1 MKSLR
6 LVLGLALLGTL
17 ALAAIFAPLGES
29 WLGHDPFAPDL
40 FKRHAP
46 ASAEHPLGTD
56 ELGRDLL
63 LRLLHGA
70 RISLAVGLATALA
83 ATLLGTAVGL
93 LAAWRGGLLDAVLM
107 RLADGMLA
115 LPALPVLVVLA
126 AADTARIGLPRGE
139 PLSDVLRIVAILTL
153 FGWVGVARLARAAAL
168 SVLARDYVRAAR
180 ALGASE
186 SRVLLRHVVPN
197 IMGPV
202 AVATA
207 LAVAGAILAESTLS
221 FLGLGIAPPAA
232 SWGNM
237 LSNAQDLVF
246 SAPLAAVWPGLMIL
260 TAVAGCTLV
269 ADGLRKRLAP

>member
-1 MKSLR
+1 MR
-6 LVLGLALLGTL
+6 LALGIALLATL
-17 ALAAIFAPLGES
+17 ALGAIFAPLAET
-29 WLGHDPFAPDL
+29 WLGHDPFTPDL
-40 FKRHAP
+40 FKRHAE

-70 RISLAVGLATALA
+70 RVSLAVGVTTALA
-83 ATLLGTAVGL
+83 ATLLGTLIGL
-93 LAAWRGGLLDAVLM
+93 LAAWRGGAVDAVLM
-107 RLADGMLA
+107 RLADGLLA

-126 AADTARIGLPRGE
+126 AADTGRIGLPRGE
-139 PLSDVLRIVAILTL
+139 ALSDIIRIVAILTV

-180 ALGASE
+180 AMGAGE
-186 SRVLLRHVVPN
+186 ARVLLRHVAPN
-197 IMGPV
+197 IAGPV

-246 SAPLAAVWPGLMIL
+246 SAPWAAVWPGLAIL
-260 TAVAGCTLV
+260 LAVAGCTLV
-269 ADGLRKRLAP
+269 ADGLRA

>member
-1 MKSLR
+1 MRLR
-6 LVLGLALLGTL
+6 LGLLLLASLALGALG
-17 ALAAIFAPLGES
+17 APLVQV

-40 FKRHAP
+40 FLRHGP
-46 ASAEHPLGTD
+46 ASPQHPLGTD

-63 LRLLHGA
+63 LRLLYGA
-70 RISLAVGLATALA
+70 RVSLAVGLATAIA
-83 ATLLGTAVGL
+83 AALLGTAIGL
-93 LAAWRGGLLDAVLM
+93 LAAWRGGALDAVLM

-126 AADTARIGLPRGE
+126 AADTGRIGLPRGE
-139 PLSDVLRIVAILTL
+139 PLSDIIRIVAILTI

-180 ALGASE
+180 ALGAGE
-186 SRVLLRHVVPN
+186 GRILLRHVVPN
-197 IMGPV
+197 IAGPI

-246 SAPLAAVWPGLMIL
+246 SAPWAAVWPGLAIL
-260 TAVAGCTLV
+260 VAVAGCTLV
-269 ADGLRKRLAP
+269 ADGLRR

>member
-1 MKSLR
+1 MTRLR
-6 LVLGLALLGTL
+6 LGAALLILL
-17 ALAAIFAPLGES
+17 ALAALLAPLAAI

-70 RISLAVGLATALA
+70 RISLAVGIATAVA
-83 ATLLGTAVGL
+83 AALLGTAIGL
-93 LAAWRGGLLDAVLM
+93 LAAWRGGVLDAALM

-139 PLSDVLRIVAILTL
+139 PLADVLRIVAILTL

-197 IMGPV
+197 IAGPV

-260 TAVAGCTLV
+260 AAVAGCTLV
-269 ADGLRKRLAP
+269 ADGLRRRLAP

>member
-1 MKSLR
+1 MSRLR
-6 LVLGLALLGTL
+6 FGAGLLLLL
-17 ALAAIFAPLGES
+17 AVAAACAPLASG
-29 WLGHDPFAPDL
+29 WLGHDPFSPDL

-70 RISLAVGLATALA
+70 RVSLAVGLATALA
-83 ATLLGTAVGL
+83 AAVIGTAVGV
-93 LAAWRGGLLDAVLM
+93 LAAWRGGALDAALM

-139 PLSDVLRIVAILTL
+139 PLSDVLRIVVILTL

-186 SRVLLRHVVPN
+186 ARVLLQHVAPN
-197 IMGPV
+197 IAGPV

-246 SAPLAAVWPGLMIL
+246 SAPAAAVWPGLMIL
-260 TAVAGCTLV
+260 AAVAGCTLV